1 MLNKFYFIFF
11 ILMIISLI
19 TSCSSNKPEKYEIVI
34 VTGIGSINDKSFNN
48 ASLQGIKK
56 YAEKNN
62 ISYKHYQSK
71 EEISGSYLDTI
82 DLAVEMGAKIII
94 TPGYSFKN
102 VIYVA
107 QDKYPETMFILIDG
121 QPQDNTDTSF
131 RIEKNVL
138 SIYYAEEQS
147 GFLAGYA
154 TVKDGFTK
162 LGFMGGAPMPP
173 VIRYGYGFVQGA
185 EYAAK
190 ALEIDNVEIQYTYI
204 GNFDETL
211 ETEELASSWY
221 QNGTEVIFA
230 CGGKIGNSVMT
241 AAEENYS
248 YVIGVDVD
256 QYTESG
262 SVITSAIKMLEESIY
277 NSLENFYNGQFKGG
291 NIIRL
296 GAKDNAIGL
305 PSDLSKF
312 KKFTSRDYDA
322 IYKNIMEDKIIIK
335 NDTDVETVQQLPLD
349 SVKVIIIDNIII

>member
-1 MLNKFYFIFF
+1 MLKKFYFIFF
-11 ILMIISLI
+11 ILMLISLI
-19 TSCSSNKPEKYEIVI
+19 TSCLNNKPKEYEIAI
-34 VTGIGSINDKSFNN
+34 VTGVGSINDKSFHD

-62 ISYKHYQSK
+62 ISYKYYQSQEK
-71 EEISGSYLDTI
+71 IVGSYLDAI
-82 DLAVEMGAKIII
+82 DLAVDEGAKIII
-94 TPGYSFKN
+94 TPGFSFEN

-107 QDKYPETMFILIDG
+107 QDKYPEIMFILIDG
-121 QPQDNTDTSF
+121 QPQDETGTYF

-162 LGFMGGAPMPP
+162 LGFMGGEPIPP
-173 VIRYGYGFVQGA
+173 VVRYGYGFVQGA

-190 ALEIDNVEIQYTYI
+190 KLGIDNVEIQYTYI

-230 CGGKIGNSVMT
+230 CGGKIGNSIIT

-256 QYTESG
+256 QSIESKTI
-262 SVITSAIKMLEESIY
+262 ITSAIKMLEGSIY
-277 NSLENFYNGQFKGG
+277 NALKDFYNGQFKGG
-291 NIIRL
+291 NIITL

-305 PSDLSKF
+305 PLDLSKF

-322 IYKNIMEDKIIIK
+322 IYINIVEDKITIK
-335 NDTDVETVQQLPLD
+335 NDIDVETVQQLPLD
-349 SVKVIIIDNIII
+349 IVKVIIIDNVII